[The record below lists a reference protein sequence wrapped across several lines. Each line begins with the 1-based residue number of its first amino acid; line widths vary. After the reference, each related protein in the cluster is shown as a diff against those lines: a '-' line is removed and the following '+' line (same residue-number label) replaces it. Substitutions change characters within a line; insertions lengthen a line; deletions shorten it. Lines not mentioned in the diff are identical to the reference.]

1 MHRFKD
7 IELVKEDVNKKHLC
21 KSLMVIT
28 YIPANSCLTALL
40 LSSNRDAVTLNY

>member
-28 YIPANSCLTALL
+28 LHTSQQ
-40 LSSNRDAVTLNY
+40 LSYCAVTQ